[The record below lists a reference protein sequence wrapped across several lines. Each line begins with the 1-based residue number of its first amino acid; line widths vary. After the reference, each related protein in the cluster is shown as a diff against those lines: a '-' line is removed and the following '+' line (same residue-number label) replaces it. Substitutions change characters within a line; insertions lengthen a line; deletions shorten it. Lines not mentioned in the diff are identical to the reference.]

1 LFNGIL
7 LTLLLGHSVYRDIL
21 LEKQYP
27 GDLRNRIV
35 GARLQKDGK
44 LPYHYF
50 QYPGDGM
57 RYYDMENHI
66 RNSSSPSNITASP
79 FFHELLFPICDLPQR
94 TISII
99 WLWLQYIF
107 LFAITAMICSLTP
120 GRDKKWLIVNFAV
133 LFTATEAW
141 IEVISSGQLYFAEAF
156 LMTCILFFLTR
167 NKKTGKAIA
176 GVLASMFVLTRP
188 IAIVMFIPFLFYF
201 REYLLFLLT
210 AICGL
215 ALYSLFV
222 LTNPY
227 EKALY
232 QDYVSGMK
240 MHVQNHQNLAG
251 KPNPIPQYEDVH
263 NLNLEGFD
271 FNEVLKERAEHPH
284 HDFPEDGNIFVIYM
298 LVTHQKMPVAI
309 LNTLSAIT
317 IGILCVLFF
326 YRNKKNPVKTEQI
339 LVFGFTLY
347 MVVELFNPVHRHQYN
362 SVQWFPLVLAGLIPV
377 VAWKDP
383 VFLLM
388 TMGLL
393 LNICNFSWLPMRHTL
408 GEFCWLAALLMLV
421 LTSPYNLRTWKK
433 RS

>member
-1 LFNGIL
+1 M
-7 LTLLLGHSVYRDIL
+7 GHSVYRDIQ
-21 LEKQYP
+21 LEKEYP
-27 GDLRNRIV
+27 GDLRNRVV

-44 LPYHYF
+44 LPYHYY

-66 RNSSSPSNITASP
+66 RTSSSPSNITASP

-107 LFAITAMICSLTP
+107 LIAITGMICSFTSFR
-120 GRDKKWLIVNFAV
+120 GNKWLLVNFAV

-156 LMTCILFFLTR
+156 LMTCTLFFLTR
-167 NKKTGKAIA
+167 NKKTGKVIA
-176 GVLASMFVLTRP
+176 GILAAMFVLTRP
-188 IAIVMFIPFLFYF
+188 IAIVMFIPFLFYYK
-201 REYLLFLLT
+201 EYLVFLLT
-210 AICGL
+210 AFCAL
-215 ALYSLFV
+215 ALYGLFV

-232 QDYVSGMK
+232 EDYVSGMK
-240 MHVQNHQNLAG
+240 MHVQNHQSLAG
-251 KPNPIPQYEDVH
+251 RPRPILQYDDMH

-271 FNEVLKERAEHPH
+271 FNEVLKERSEHPH
-284 HDFPEDGNIFVIYM
+284 KDFPEDGNIFVLYM
-298 LVTHQKMPVAI
+298 LVTHHKMPIAI
-309 LNTLSAIT
+309 LNMLSVLT
-317 IGILCVLFF
+317 IGILSILFF
-326 YRNKKNPVKTEQI
+326 YRNKKIPVKTEQI

-362 SVQWFPLVLAGLIPV
+362 SVQWFPLVMASLIPV
-377 VAWKDP
+377 RTWKDP

-388 TMGLL
+388 TLGLL
-393 LNICNFSWLPMRHTL
+393 LNLCNFSWLPMRHTL
-408 GEFCWLAALLMLV
+408 GEFYWLTALLLSV
-421 LTSPYNLRTWKK
+421 LSSPYNLLTWKK
-433 RS
+433 PS